1 MVPKRFKKCFFL
13 WFLVFSNFFE
23 IFRFFSQNDVFRL
36 FAHDYSFLIEKSFKS
51 PRNMAYFVPNFVLNF
66 SPKSIRVHQVQPTH
80 KWAKIAEKSFKMGL
94 LGTQI
99 SRDLDR
105 NRKTPSLEIS
115 PFFTD
120 YPFSKRFSVWFNLL
134 WGLQKIASFETQ
146 YFDLRHQINAWAYK
160 KLLIDFNLIDA
171 VLT

>member
-99 SRDLDR
+99 SRDWDSRIIL
-105 NRKTPSLEIS
+105 
-115 PFFTD
+115 
-120 YPFSKRFSVWFNLL
+120 
-134 WGLQKIASFETQ
+134 GLKIQHMYSAVNDHENSG
-146 YFDLRHQINAWAYK
+146 YK
-160 KLLIDFNLIDA
+160 PKFIGTIKWYC
-171 VLT
+171 